1 MDDTVILVNTKE
13 QAKAALE
20 KIQKFLKERL
30 QLELNSKTQIF
41 KSKQGVN
48 FCGYKKMDIE

>member
-30 QLELNSKTQIF
+30 QMCI
-41 KSKQGVN
+41 
-48 FCGYKKMDIE
+48 I